1 MASVKKGFV
10 YKCTDFAKVQL
21 VDAKWY
27 YNWGGSRSFCD
38 DPSLPFTPMK
48 WGKGTVLHMTPEMN
62 ELLGFNEPDGDA
74 QSNLTPQQ
82 ALSMWG
88 ELTASGKRIG
98 SPATAASPTK
108 PNSWLSQFQALG
120 GQFDFVCLHW
130 YAPPNAASFLKWI
143 DDVYAQYQKPIWV
156 TEFAVADWFGKSPG
170 GYPVDDVKAFMDLA
184 CRGMEARPFVERYT
198 WKTRDVSDTKMGT
211 SALFTADGTLTELG
225 QLYKSI

>member
-1 MASVKKGFV
+1 MASAKKGFV
-10 YKCTDFAKVQL
+10 YKCTDFTKVQQ

-27 YNWGGSRSFCD
+27 YNWGGSRSFGD
-38 DPSLPFTPMK
+38 DPALPFTPMK

-82 ALSMWG
+82 ALSLWG
-88 ELTASGKRIG
+88 GFTASGRRIG
-98 SPATAASPTK
+98 SPATAANPIK

-130 YAPPNAASFLKWI
+130 YAPPNSTSFLKWL
-143 DDVYAQYQKPIWV
+143 DDVHAQYQKPIWV

-170 GYPVDDVKAFMDLA
+170 GYPVEDVKTFMDLA

-198 WKTRDVSDTKMGT
+198 WKTRDTSDTKMGT
-211 SALFTADGTLTELG
+211 SALFNADGTLTELG